1 VSQHGGAALT
11 AKEVARML
19 EDRFTTQVV
28 GGVPVVATP
37 QEIDINNAAGLR
49 AALLDAA
56 APGPGTLV
64 VDMSATQFCDAAGLH
79 VLVRAHQQAQA
90 RGGELLL
97 VLPTTTVLRIF
108 AIAGIDRMIPNFPTL
123 DEALAQAPAAA
134 PPARSSPV
142 LTGSGRAG
150 PLAFSLSAT
159 DVSCGDARS
168 GRKIGSGCCPLTP
181 SEP

>member
-19 EDRFTTQVV
+19 ADRFATEVA

-49 AALLDAA
+49 AALADAA

-64 VDMSATQFCDAAGLH
+64 VDMSTTRFCDAAGLH

-108 AIAGIDRMIPNFPTL
+108 AIAGIDRIIPNFATL
-123 DEALAQAPAAA
+123 DEALAHAPAAA

-142 LTGSGRAG
+142 LTGSGRAR
-150 PLAFSLSAT
+150 P
-159 DVSCGDARS
+159 RS
-168 GRKIGSGCCPLTP
+168 S
-181 SEP
+181 

>member
-19 EDRFTTQVV
+19 ADRFATEVV

-37 QEIDINNAAGLR
+37 EEIDINNAAGLR
-49 AALLDAA
+49 AALADAAAA

-64 VDMSATQFCDAAGLH
+64 VDMSAPRFCDAAGLH

-97 VLPTTTVLRIF
+97 ILPATTVLRIF
-108 AIAGIDRMIPNFPTL
+108 AIAGVDRIIPNFATL

-142 LTGSGRAG
+142 LTGSG
-150 PLAFSLSAT
+150 
-159 DVSCGDARS
+159 
-168 GRKIGSGCCPLTP
+168 
-181 SEP
+181 

>member
-11 AKEVARML
+11 AKEVAQML
-19 EDRFTTQVV
+19 ADRFATEAI

-37 QEIDINNAAGLR
+37 EEIDINNAAGLR
-49 AALLDAA
+49 TALADAAAA

-64 VDMSATQFCDAAGLH
+64 VDMSATRFCDAAGLH

-97 VLPTTTVLRIF
+97 VLPATTVLRIF
-108 AIAGIDRMIPNFPTL
+108 AIAGIDRIIPNFATL
-123 DEALAQAPAAA
+123 DEALAHAPAAA

-142 LTGSGRAG
+142 LTGSGRAR
-150 PLAFSLSAT
+150 P
-159 DVSCGDARS
+159 RS
-168 GRKIGSGCCPLTP
+168 S
-181 SEP
+181 